1 VSHSKLKLPYFETV
15 YASHSQINC
24 LAILPGDLSF
34 ITIYISDCR
43 QFSDI
48 QISQGS
54 VTTYL
59 RGTWYLNP
67 SLLQI
72 NHWVC
77 QRKNFE
83 NWEVMDKS
91 AASCF
96 FWPTVTV
103 YISQLTSWLIT
114 TLVLRC
120 IMWKTRGVVWDL
132 LEGFYHK
139 LAQLSSTTWLATK
152 LAPLYGLPCTIAS
165 RGWTRVY
172 DGKCGSYRLII
183 DTEHERTSLLPSA
196 TSVCAIA
203 NDKQERR
210 RITTWL
216 APTDSQLDDEGWMTR
231 SKLVIVDETG
241 ETIHGIDRQRLLYP
255 KSHRLPM
262 SGGVNNER
270 QSKACNVRSAVANW
284 PAPLYRTVDTAWRLH
299 VINCSGRASE
309 LGGIV
314 NLVDR
319 STTVQL
325 IAL

>member
-48 QISQGS
+48 QILQGS

-132 LEGFYHK
+132 LEGFYHE

-152 LAPLYGLPCTIAS
+152 LAPLYGLPCTIES

-172 DGKCGSYRLII
+172 DGKCGSYRLI
-183 DTEHERTSLLPSA
+183 
-196 TSVCAIA
+196 
-203 NDKQERR
+203 
-210 RITTWL
+210 
-216 APTDSQLDDEGWMTR
+216 
-231 SKLVIVDETG
+231 
-241 ETIHGIDRQRLLYP
+241 
-255 KSHRLPM
+255 
-262 SGGVNNER
+262 
-270 QSKACNVRSAVANW
+270 
-284 PAPLYRTVDTAWRLH
+284 
-299 VINCSGRASE
+299 
-309 LGGIV
+309 
-314 NLVDR
+314 
-319 STTVQL
+319 
-325 IAL
+325 